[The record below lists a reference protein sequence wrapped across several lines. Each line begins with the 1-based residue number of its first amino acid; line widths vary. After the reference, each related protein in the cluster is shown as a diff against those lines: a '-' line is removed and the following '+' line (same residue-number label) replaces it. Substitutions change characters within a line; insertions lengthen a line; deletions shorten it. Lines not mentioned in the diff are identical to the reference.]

1 MKKLCC
7 ALLAAATLA
16 LCGCGSFL
24 ERTYSSS
31 QPHSATYYES
41 EDRSVLRAE
50 GYQDL
55 VNDIL
60 LLVGENAKEGT
71 IWLYNTSDS
80 DTQDAGEA
88 ARRACQEVQTQ
99 TPMGAYMVDYL
110 TCKTSAGSRS
120 YTQIDLTIGYRRTAA
135 QVAGIVHITSTSA
148 LGDLLREAA
157 RNHAAELVVQV
168 GYFDH
173 QAEEV
178 RTQVTQIQA
187 EVEPESKE
195 PWTVNFYPDSG
206 NAGIIE
212 VLLSGAGSAE
222 GAEQNTENAN

>member
-24 ERTYSSS
+24 ERSSS

-110 TCKTSAGSRS
+110 TCKTSAGSRN
-120 YTQIDLTIGYRRTAA
+120 YTQIDLTIGYRRTAEQA
-135 QVAGIVHITSTSA
+135 AAIVHATSVSA
-148 LGDLLREAA
+148 LHDLLTEAA
-157 RNHAAELVVQV
+157 AQDKSELVVSV
-168 GYFDH
+168 EYFDR
-173 QAEEV
+173 QEQQV
-178 RTQVTQIQA
+178 RQTVAQVRQEITQVTGR
-187 EVEPESKE
+187 EPAAWE
-195 PWTVNFYPDSG
+195 VNFYPTDT
-206 NAGIIE
+206 NPGIIE
-212 VLLSGAGSAE
+212 IILRSGAK
-222 GAEQNTENAN
+222 N

>member
-1 MKKLCC
+1 MRKRVW
-7 ALLAAATLA
+7 ALAAALLMLLLT
-16 LCGCGSFL
+16 GCGSL
-24 ERTYSSS
+24 LNRDYSVTEPHSSS
-31 QPHSATYYES
+31 YYES

-50 GYQDL
+50 SYQDL
-55 VNDIL
+55 VNA
-60 LLVGENAKEGT
+60 LLVLISGGAKEGT
-71 IWLYNTSDS
+71 IWLYPDDS
-80 DTQDAGEA
+80 GLPAPQA
-88 ARRACQEVQTQ
+88 AERACLEVQKE
-99 TPMGAYMVDYL
+99 TPLGAYAVEYL
-110 TCKTSAGSRS
+110 T
-120 YTQIDLTIGYRRTAA
+120 YTVDETPRNYDAIQLTVGYRRTAA

-148 LGDLLREAA
+148 LG
-157 RNHAAELVVQV
+157 VVQV

-222 GAEQNTENAN
+222 GAEQNTKNAN